1 MSHNVTF
8 YRDGEC
14 LIDETIRN
22 TDILKATIGRGI
34 ALLQGNGTLQVT
46 DLEGNVAMNYTMVDG
61 IFYMGRFSV
70 DAYVAL
76 NRGVQ

>member
-22 TDILKATIGRGI
+22 TDILKTTIGRGI
-34 ALLQGNGTLQVT
+34 RMLKDNGTLQVT
-46 DLEGNVAMNYTMVDG
+46 DLEGNLAINYTMVAG
-61 IFYMGRFSV
+61 VFYMGRFSA

-76 NRGVQ
+76 NRGIQ